1 MGRKVEFTDEQV
13 IAAVKAIESEGK
25 SVSTF
30 AIRNKLKGGSSER
43 IKDVWDAYKTNCQS
57 AIKKGIA
64 DKEIE
69 LPSEI
74 QEALKGNQR
83 AAMTHL
89 EKLAIESYRIAQ
101 QIAEKRVSSTIEEYK
116 AKIIEFEDSEREA
129 SFAIESSD
137 KKTEDL
143 ELDIESLSLKN
154 EKIQAENSHLT
165 GLLESM
171 QERINKLEAKED
183 AYNQL
188 QREFGK
194 LEGKIAILSSNKI

>member
-89 EKLAIESYRIAQ
+89 ENYRIAQ